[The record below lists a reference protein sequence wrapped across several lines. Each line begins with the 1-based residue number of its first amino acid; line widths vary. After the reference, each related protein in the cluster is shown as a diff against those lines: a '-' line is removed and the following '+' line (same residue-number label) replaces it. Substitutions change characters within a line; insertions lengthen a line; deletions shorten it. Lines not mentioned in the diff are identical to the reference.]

1 MVCLQCVIAVLY
13 TVINEEGT
21 MINEEGTVI
30 NSNILLI
37 ERPANQDPQT
47 DIIHNSGVE

>member
-1 MVCLQCVIAVLY
+1 
-13 TVINEEGT
+13 

-30 NSNILLI
+30 NEEGTVINKEDTMINANNLLM